1 MNFPLTKIAYK
12 TVGENL
18 KRYDLGEHSEKY
30 LFQTG
35 VRMSGRPNKFWMD
48 IISWKSKSREIR
60 ILK

>member
-35 VRMSGRPNKFWMD
+35 VRMSVRPNKFWMD
-48 IISWKSKSREIR
+48 IIS
-60 ILK
+60 